1 MIMNLTYKGS
11 SNMLFINEIHSNHY
25 EIKIWITFTKKYFMN
40 FLTRLV
46 TSSLAI
52 IIVTYL
58 LRPGVTVDEP
68 VTAIIVAAVLA
79 LLNMVIKPL
88 LIILTLPITIVSLG
102 LFLLVINALMVMLAA
117 NIVPGFHVNGFW
129 WALLFSIILSIVT
142 GIFNSLAKPDRKEN

>member
-1 MIMNLTYKGS
+1 
-11 SNMLFINEIHSNHY
+11 
-25 EIKIWITFTKKYFMN
+25 MN

-58 LRPGVTVDEP
+58 LRPGVQVDNA

-79 LLNMVIKPL
+79 LLNMVIKPIFIL
-88 LIILTLPITIVSLG
+88 LTLPVTIVTLG
-102 LFLLVINALMVMLAA
+102 LFLLVINALIILLAA
-117 NIVPGFHVNGFW
+117 KIVPGFSVNGFW

-142 GIFNSLAKPDRKEN
+142 GIFNSLAKSDNKKN

>member
-1 MIMNLTYKGS
+1 MKSKSGL
-11 SNMLFINEIHSNHY
+11 LLQ
-25 EIKIWITFTKKYFMN
+25 KKYFMN

-88 LIILTLPITIVSLG
+88 LIILTLPITVVSLG

>member
-1 MIMNLTYKGS
+1 
-11 SNMLFINEIHSNHY
+11 
-25 EIKIWITFTKKYFMN
+25 MN

-58 LRPGVTVDEP
+58 LPGVSVDNA

-79 LLNMVIKPL
+79 LLNIVIKPL
-88 LIILTLPITIVSLG
+88 FILLTLPVTIVTLG
-102 LFLLVINALMVMLAA
+102 LFLLVINALMILLAA
-117 NIVPGFHVNGFW
+117 NIVSGFHVDGFW

-142 GIFNSLAKPDRKEN
+142 GIFNSLAKPDKKQE